1 MRGLTDKIVLVTG
14 AAGGIGRATAERF
27 HDEGSRLLLCDVVPV
42 GATELATRFPQ
53 RMTYLQADVSTQAG
67 IDAIE
72 RVMAQDG
79 VDVVV
84 NNAGITR
91 DKSIAK
97 LSMDEW
103 DQVITRDKSI
113 AKLSMDEWDQ
123 VIAVNLTAVFR
134 LCQAAGR
141 IMKERK
147 RGVILNAA
155 SVVAH
160 YGNFGQSNY
169 VASKAGVIGLTK
181 TLARELGRSGIRVNA
196 VAPGFVDTSMARN
209 VPAAALEAI
218 AKSTPLGRMG
228 KPEEI
233 ASVYAFLASDDAS
246 FITGAVVDV
255 NGGLVLGT

>member
-84 NNAGITR
+84 NNAG
-91 DKSIAK
+91 
-97 LSMDEW
+97 
-103 DQVITRDKSI
+103 ITRDKSI